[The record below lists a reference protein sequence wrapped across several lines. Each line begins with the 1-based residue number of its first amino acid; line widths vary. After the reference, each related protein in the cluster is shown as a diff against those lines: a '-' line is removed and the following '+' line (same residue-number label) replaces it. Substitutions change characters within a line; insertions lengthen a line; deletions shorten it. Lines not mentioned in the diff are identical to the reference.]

1 MKTLNCLKKHYC
13 LGLICLLLFTQ
24 SVHAA
29 DNYILGPDSYPQ
41 DGVPKGKLTK
51 YKWETSKVFAG
62 TTRDYWVYV
71 PAQYKKGTAACV
83 MVFQDGWAYCNP
95 NGPARVT
102 NVFDNLIH
110 SEEMPVTI
118 GVFINPGVFPSKK
131 LSQKPRR
138 NRSFEYDT
146 LSGDY
151 ASFVIDEILPHLAKT
166 YTLTNNPDGRAI
178 SGASSGGICAWTVAW
193 QRPDYFRKVSSH
205 IGSFTNIRGGHV
217 YPALIRKTDNKPIR
231 VHLQEG
237 SNDIDNAHGNWPLS
251 NLQMEAALKYKD
263 YDYKFVMGDG
273 SHNRKHSGTIFPDE
287 MRWLWRDWKE
297 QLK

>member
-1 MKTLNCLKKHYC
+1 MKTLHC
-13 LGLICLLLFTQ
+13 LGLLFFFMLGH
-24 SVHAA
+24 SLDAE

-41 DGVPKGKLTK
+41 PGTPKGELIPQ
-51 YKWETSKVFAG
+51 KWETSKVFAG
-62 TTRDYWVYV
+62 TVRDYWIYV
-71 PAQYKKGTAACV
+71 PAQYKKGTPACV
-83 MVFQDGWAYCNP
+83 MVFQDGWAYCNAK
-95 NGPARVT
+95 GQVRTT

-110 SEEMPVTI
+110 SGEMPVTI
-118 GVFINPGVFPSKK
+118 GVFINPGVIPSTKAGKK
-131 LSQKPRR
+131 PLK

-151 ASFVIDEILPHLAKT
+151 ARFLTDEILPELAES
-166 YTLTNNPDGRAI
+166 YTFTDNPDGRAI
-178 SGASSGGICAWTVAW
+178 SGASSGGICAWTAAW
-193 QRPDYFRKVSSH
+193 HRPDYFHKVSSH

-237 SNDIDNAHGNWPLS
+237 SNDVDNAHGNWPLS
-251 NLQMEAALKYKD
+251 NLQMAAALKFKG

-273 SHNRKHSGTIFPDE
+273 AHNRKHSGAILPDE

-297 QLK
+297 QLSK